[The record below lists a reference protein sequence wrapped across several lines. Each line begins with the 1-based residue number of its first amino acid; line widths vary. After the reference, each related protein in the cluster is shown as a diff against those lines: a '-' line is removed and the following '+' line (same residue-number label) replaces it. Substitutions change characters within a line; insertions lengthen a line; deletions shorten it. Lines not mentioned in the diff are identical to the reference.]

1 MADQPGAPYVP
12 LLPFFLP
19 LFLLILPSPV
29 MTPRPVLA
37 AVLSA
42 LLLAACSTTDPATAP
57 PPDDTPETEPVF
69 EPAPEG
75 EPEPDPLYELTED
88 ELRVAF
94 TDGLFGLYRAE
105 VDPST
110 ARRLD
115 RAEVDAWLTDLA
127 LASPRAVEFA
137 HETLGP
143 VLDQRYLVGF
153 VLPGAAAAECAS
165 VRDVLYIPVPERFQG
180 PERPFDGFIVQD
192 ACGIAEG
199 ELARFCT
206 GGYGETDD
214 GTSCSCVCTTGEAP
228 GLECVSCGD

>member
-1 MADQPGAPYVP
+1 
-12 LLPFFLP
+12 
-19 LFLLILPSPV
+19 
-29 MTPRPVLA
+29 MTLRPVLVV
-37 AVLSA
+37 VLP
-42 LLLAACSTTDPATAP
+42 LLLLTACSTTEPATAP
-57 PPDDTPETEPVF
+57 PPPDTDQGAEPVF
-69 EPAPEG
+69 EPAPES

-115 RAEVDAWLTDLA
+115 RAAIEAWLTDLA
-127 LASPRAVEFA
+127 LSSPRAVAFA
-137 HETLGP
+137 RETLGP

-153 VLPGAAAAECAS
+153 VLPGAAASECAS
-165 VRDVLYIPVPERFQG
+165 VRDVLFIPIPERFQG
-180 PERPFDGFIVQD
+180 PDRPFDGYIVQD
-192 ACGIAEG
+192 VCDITDG

-228 GLECVSCGD
+228 GLDCVSCGD

>member
-1 MADQPGAPYVP
+1 
-12 LLPFFLP
+12 
-19 LFLLILPSPV
+19 
-29 MTPRPVLA
+29 MTPRSVLV
-37 AVLSA
+37 AVFSA
-42 LLLAACSTTDPATAP
+42 LLLAACSTTEPATTEPATAP
-57 PPDDTPETEPVF
+57 PPDDTPEAAPVF
-69 EPAPEG
+69 EPTPEA
-75 EPEPDPLYELTED
+75 EPEPEPEAEPDPLYELTED

-105 VDPST
+105 VDPTT

-115 RAEVDAWLTDLA
+115 RAGVDAWLTDLA

-137 HETLGP
+137 RETLGP

-165 VRDVLYIPVPERFQG
+165 VRDVLFVPVPERFQDA
-180 PERPFDGFIVQD
+180 ERPFDGFIVQD

-214 GTSCSCVCTTGEAP
+214 GASCSCVCTTGEAP
-228 GLECVSCGD
+228 GLECVACGD